1 MIKKF
6 SVFIIIVLIIILIG
20 EIIYLNP
27 SITANLFV
35 NKESSKLVS
44 NKNINDAG
52 FNNKISS
59 PDPYEAAASEM
70 MPLLEAVFRNNIS
83 YDTLSILLAVPIVAK
98 RNITKASSL
107 THEYEGKI
115 VSIDVNASKQMWGDN
130 KYQVDYQYKLEL
142 TAESDNKPTT
152 FIYQEREA
160 GILQIVELVDGQE
173 KQIKFSDLKIGDTI
187 YIRDAYDL
195 KTEQYT
201 RSKIMKI

>member
-1 MIKKF
+1 
-6 SVFIIIVLIIILIG
+6 
-20 EIIYLNP
+20 
-27 SITANLFV
+27 
-35 NKESSKLVS
+35 
-44 NKNINDAG
+44 
-52 FNNKISS
+52 
-59 PDPYEAAASEM
+59 
-70 MPLLEAVFRNNIS
+70 LEAVFRNNIS

>member
-1 MIKKF
+1 M
-6 SVFIIIVLIIILIG
+6 IG
-20 EIIYLNP
+20 EIIYLKL

-35 NKESSKLVS
+35 NKESNKLVS

>member
-59 PDPYEAAASEM
+59 ATE
-70 MPLLEAVFRNNIS
+70 
-83 YDTLSILLAVPIVAK
+83 K
-98 RNITKASSL
+98 K
-107 THEYEGKI
+107 
-115 VSIDVNASKQMWGDN
+115 SK
-130 KYQVDYQYKLEL
+130 KY
-142 TAESDNKPTT
+142 
-152 FIYQEREA
+152 F
-160 GILQIVELVDGQE
+160 
-173 KQIKFSDLKIGDTI
+173 
-187 YIRDAYDL
+187 
-195 KTEQYT
+195 
-201 RSKIMKI
+201 